1 MATKLSLL
9 KLTRVAL
16 QRSGVDCH
24 TKGSGI
30 PWRKPVLMIFKTLL
44 VGATLIYG
52 RACDPLIGKLQSPVT
67 ETPSRL
73 QVIATPVQK
82 RVSLC

>member
-1 MATKLSLL
+1 
-9 KLTRVAL
+9 
-16 QRSGVDCH
+16 
-24 TKGSGI
+24 
-30 PWRKPVLMIFKTLL
+30 MIFKTLL

-73 QVIATPVQK
+73 QVDSHARTEARFVMLK
-82 RVSLC
+82 VKVGED